1 MTRDSISTAQL
12 RDLVSRYDLSGP
24 RYTSY
29 PTAPHFAPDFAPA
42 QWLNAQAQSRQSG
55 RPLSLYF
62 HLPFCQSLCYYCG
75 CNKVVTHNRARVDQY
90 LNSLEKELQIQAQ
103 LAGEQRRV
111 TQIHW
116 GGGTPTYLSHE
127 HMRYLMA
134 LTREYFF
141 VPRDGSAEL
150 AIEIHPGQTELETL
164 KVLRQ
169 LGFNRLSMGVQ
180 DFAPEV
186 QAAVNRYNTY
196 EDVEALIAYAR
207 ELRFG
212 SLNMDLIYGLPR
224 QTPASFAQTLK
235 TVIALR
241 PDRLSLF
248 NYAHMPRQIK
258 SQRLINESELPTA
271 EQKLSIFNRA
281 VQQLSDAGY
290 RHIGMDH
297 FALEG
302 DSLVQAQRDGRLQRN
317 FQGYSTGAECDLI
330 GLGVSSISSVGNAYW
345 QNHKSI
351 KDYAVALATGQLPIE
366 RGITLSR
373 DDEIRRWAINEILCH
388 YRLNFAALEARF
400 GLQVSHYFSA
410 ELEQLEMLQGDN
422 LVQVGTEELAV
433 TPLGKMVVR
442 RIAMVFDRYLQG
454 QALQYSKV
462 I

>member
-1 MTRDSISTAQL
+1 M
-12 RDLVSRYDLSGP
+12 
-24 RYTSY
+24 
-29 PTAPHFAPDFAPA
+29 
-42 QWLNAQAQSRQSG
+42 
-55 RPLSLYF
+55 
-62 HLPFCQSLCYYCG
+62 
-75 CNKVVTHNRARVDQY
+75 
-90 LNSLEKELQIQAQ
+90 
-103 LAGEQRRV
+103 AGEQRRV
-111 TQIHW
+111 THIHW

-141 VPRDGSAEL
+141 VPCDGSAEL

-164 KVLRQ
+164 NVLRQ

-196 EDVEALIAYAR
+196 EDVEALITYAR

-271 EQKLSIFNRA
+271 EQKLSIFSRA

-297 FALEG
+297 FALED

-351 KDYAVALATGQLPIE
+351 KDYAAALATGQLPIE
-366 RGITLSR
+366 RGVTLSR

-400 GLQVSHYFSA
+400 GINVCHYFSA

-454 QALQYSKV
+454 QPLQYSKV